1 MSDALQ
7 FRAVRKA
14 YGRRGPPALD
24 GLTWR
29 APRGAIVGLVGANG
43 AGKTTA
49 FGVAA
54 GYLQPDAGDVV
65 VLGATGFDVWR
76 LKGRFGI
83 LPQDAELPDR
93 QSPRALLT
101 HLARLQGLADPQ
113 RAAARVLAEVQ
124 LSDRLDAAVST
135 LSHGMRR
142 RVAVATALLGEPE
155 LILLDEP
162 MSGLDPAQAAHLRE
176 VLSSRRGRATLVVSS
191 HDLVALE
198 RLCDHVVFLVG
209 GRCVREGAVD
219 AVAGRD
225 EVARWTLSR
234 PPDLARLIAAAPD
247 ASLRWDGQVLEQRA
261 RGGASLDAGA
271 LQLMAALAQEGT
283 AVRAIQRGDGFEQ
296 RFFEQERGA
305 SRAVSRPASDR

>member
-1 MSDALQ
+1 VIDALQ
-7 FRAVRKA
+7 FREVRKA
-14 YGRRGPPALD
+14 FGRRGPVALD

-29 APRGAIVGLVGANG
+29 APAGAIVGLVGANG

-49 FGVAA
+49 FGIAA
-54 GYLQPDAGDVV
+54 GYLQPDAGEVV
-65 VLGATGFDVWR
+65 VLGAAGFDVWR

-101 HLARLQGLADPQ
+101 HLARMQGLADPL

-124 LSDRLDAAVST
+124 LTDRQDAPVAT

-142 RVAVATALLGEPE
+142 RVAVATALLGDPT
-155 LILLDEP
+155 LVLLDEP
-162 MSGLDPAQAAHLRE
+162 MSGLDPAQAASLRE
-176 VLSSRRGRATLVVSS
+176 VLVSRRGRATVVVSS

-198 RLCDHVVFLVG
+198 RLCDHVVLMVA
-209 GRCVREGAVD
+209 GRCVREDAID
-219 AVAGRD
+219 AVAGRE

-234 PPDLARLIAAAPD
+234 PPEIARLAAAVPD
-247 ASLRWDGQVLEQRA
+247 ASLRWDGHTLEQRA

-271 LQLMAALAQEGT
+271 LQLMAALAQDGI
-283 AVRAIQRGDGFEQ
+283 AVRAMQRGDGLEQ
-296 RFFEQERGA
+296 RFFEQERDA
-305 SRAVSRPASDR
+305 SRAVSRPASAR